1 MFVRPILRGI
11 ASAIVALSVSA
22 AVLAAGPARAEGL
35 VATWTASAQ
44 PVWQPDFPVGMGIP
58 ANLWDQTV
66 RQVARVSVGGSAV
79 AIEVSNEYGT
89 FPITLGA
96 AHVALS
102 GEGSAI
108 AEGTDHALTFSG
120 DASITIPPG
129 AVVVSDPVAMEVA
142 PLSELA
148 VSLYFPEVAPAS
160 TVHWDGHDTAY
171 IAGGDQTAA
180 ASLPAD
186 AATITSRVFLTEI
199 LVDAP
204 DGTTAVV
211 LFGDSITDGD
221 GSTVDGFD
229 RWPDVLAQRLH
240 EAGMNVAVQNQGIS
254 GAKVLT
260 DRMGVNALARF
271 DRDVLGEDEVTA
283 VVLMMGINDIG
294 WPGSGLAPYDPPADP
309 DAIIA
314 AYKQMIAR
322 AHANGLKIY
331 GATLTPFGDSFVG
344 TPFEGYFTPE
354 KEDMRLAVNAFI
366 RSGAFDGVID
376 FDKAVE
382 DPANPGHILPAYDKG
397 DHLHPNPAGYKVMG
411 DSIDLSL
418 FQ

>member
-1 MFVRPILRGI
+1 MLVQPIRRLLAR
-11 ASAIVALSVSA
+11 ALVAVSVSA
-22 AVLAAGPARAEGL
+22 AVLAAGAARAEGL

-44 PVWQPDFPVGMGIP
+44 PVWHRDVLIGMGIP
-58 ANLWDQTV
+58 TSLRDQTV

-79 AIEVSNEYGT
+79 AIEVSNEYGA

-96 AHVALS
+96 AHVALA

-108 AEGTDHALTFSG
+108 AEGSDHALTFSG
-120 DASITIPPG
+120 EVSITIPPG

-142 PLSELA
+142 PLSKLA
-148 VSLYFPEVAPAS
+148 VSLYFPDVAPAS

-171 IAGGDQTAA
+171 IAVGDQTAA

-186 AATITSRVFLTEI
+186 AAKITTRLFLTEI
-199 LVDAP
+199 MVDAP

-211 LFGDSITDGD
+211 MFGDSITDGD

-254 GAKVLT
+254 GVKVLT
-260 DRMGVNALARF
+260 DRVGANALARF
-271 DRDVLGEDEVTA
+271 DRDVLSENEVTA

-294 WPGSGLAPYDPPADP
+294 WPGSDVAPHDPPADP

-314 AYKQMIAR
+314 AYKQLIAR

-331 GATLTPFGDSFVG
+331 GATLTPFADSFAG
-344 TPFEGYFTPE
+344 TPLEGFFTPE
-354 KEDMRLAVNAFI
+354 KEEMRLALNAFI

-376 FDKAVE
+376 FDKVVE
-382 DPANPGHILPAYDKG
+382 DPANPGHILPAFDKG
-397 DHLHPNPAGYKVMG
+397 DHLHPNPAGYKAMAE
-411 DSIDLSL
+411 SIDLTL
-418 FQ
+418 FR